1 MFATQISEATLF
13 VHFAKSSTNFT
24 SYRPL
29 EVHRSPTPSSAKPP
43 PGPQEPMGS
52 EVLTSHRS
60 RDRNAGHL
68 LSGRKTLNPNRRARA
83 ENRAPPPSGS
93 VRGAPGAA
101 TLPPIVAAPQGI
113 GRGLNAQQ
121 IGGSGRR
128 GLTLELPRRER
139 RRGSGRCGNETS
151 REPRRRREAA
161 RASAQWPLLCAAAAC
176 PIGGSGRRLQAGK
189 GK

>member
-29 EVHRSPTPSSAKPP
+29 EVHRSPTPGSAKPP
-43 PGPQEPMGS
+43 PGPQEPMGA
-52 EVLTSHRS
+52 EILTSHRS

-68 LSGRKTLNPNRRARA
+68 ILSGRKTLNPNRRARA

-101 TLPPIVAAPQGI
+101 TLPPIVAAAHGI
-113 GRGLNAQQ
+113 GRGLNARQV
-121 IGGSGRR
+121 GGSAGTRAYP
-128 GLTLELPRRER
+128 GIAAAGEEEGKWSLRER
-139 RRGSGRCGNETS
+139 DISGAASGAAKGSG
-151 REPRRRREAA
+151 
-161 RASAQWPLLCAAAAC
+161 
-176 PIGGSGRRLQAGK
+176 GGGGRQPVLPPGL
-189 GK
+189 